1 MSMRE
6 TMSQPD
12 FRKPNCLVIGLR
24 SSQTKMLYLSYN
36 TILLIQGVAVY
47 LATVYFIKPELICS
61 PGRSQDDFED
71 QGTGNIL
78 WLRKKDGT
86 FLKAP
91 LEMDAAD
98 EGVSICYTFFVNQYV
113 CTYLPLYFKN
123 GNICEGFA
131 SEQSLEN
138 IFIVYKCLK

>member
-36 TILLIQGVAVY
+36 TILLIQGDAVY

-61 PGRSQDDFED
+61 HGRSKDEFED
-71 QGTGNIL
+71 EGTGNIL
-78 WLRKKDGT
+78 WLQKKDGT

-98 EGVSICYTFFVNQYV
+98 EGVSISYTSFCKSV
-113 CTYLPLYFKN
+113 CMYLYLPTSVL
-123 GNICEGFA
+123 
-131 SEQSLEN
+131 
-138 IFIVYKCLK
+138 